1 MLAWISDEKLS
12 EEIVRLQQ
20 RTRRAWEYAEERRVR
35 NVIDPFLSLVIASV
49 FGIQDPKELVNIQNA
64 ESALRGLSNALGDFH
79 QRILGNVDDWEN
91 HDAGYDLECSTR
103 RIVAEVKN
111 KWNTM
116 NAPNRRQVEMDLGTA
131 IRQKLGTWTGYLVF
145 VIPRRPERY
154 TKPIPIERN
163 LFEID
168 GASFYELVTG
178 DPNAI
183 HDLLDKLCDV
193 IMPSNHIAKYCRQ
206 IMMDSLPPRIKGQ
219 H

>member
-1 MLAWISDEKLS
+1 MLAWISDEKLLR
-12 EEIVRLQQ
+12 EIDTLQQ
-20 RTRRAWEYAEERRVR
+20 RARNALTYADQRQIS
-35 NVIDPFLSLVIASV
+35 NVIDPFLSLVIASA
-49 FGIQDPKELVNIQNA
+49 FDIQDPDTLADVRRA
-64 ESALRGLSNALGDFH
+64 ESAIRGLSNALGDFH
-79 QRILGNVDDWEN
+79 QRILGNVDGWEN
-91 HDAGYDLECSTR
+91 HDAGYDLECRDR

-131 IRQKLGTWTGYLVF
+131 VRQKLGTWTGYLVF

-206 IMMDSLPPRIKGQ
+206 IMMDSLPPRING
-219 H
+219 

>member
-12 EEIVRLQQ
+12 DEINTLLKRAQN
-20 RTRRAWEYAEERRVR
+20 AWEKAEERRIH
-35 NVIDPFLSLVIASV
+35 NVIDPFQSLVIASV
-49 FGIQDPKELVNIQNA
+49 FDIRKREELSYTQRV
-64 ESALRGLSNALGDFH
+64 ESAIRGLSNAIGNFH
-79 QRILGNVDDWEN
+79 QQILGSVDGWEN
-91 HDAGYDLECSTR
+91 HDAGYDLECSTC

-131 IRQKLGTWTGYLVF
+131 IRQKSGNWTGYLVF
-145 VIPRRPERY
+145 VIPRHPQRY
-154 TKPIPIERN
+154 QKPLSEGRN

-183 HDLLDKLCDV
+183 HDLLDKLCDA
-193 IMPSNHIAKYCRQ
+193 ITPSSDIADYCRQ
-206 IMMDSLPPRIKGQ
+206 IMMDSLPPRING
-219 H
+219 

>member
-12 EEIVRLQQ
+12 EEIGFLQQ
-20 RTRRAWEYAEERRVR
+20 RTQRAWKDAEERRVR

-49 FGIQDPKELVNIQNA
+49 FGIQDPKELVKIQNA
-64 ESALRGLSNALGDFH
+64 ESALRGLSNAIGNFH
-79 QRILGNVDDWEN
+79 QQILGSVDSWEN

-116 NAPNRRQVEMDLGTA
+116 NASNRYQVETDLRTA
-131 IRQKLGTWTGYLVF
+131 VRQKSGNWTGYLVL
-145 VIPRRPERY
+145 VIPRHPQRYQKPLPEG
-154 TKPIPIERN
+154 RN

-168 GASFYELVTG
+168 GASFYHLVTG

-193 IMPSNHIAKYCRQ
+193 IMPSNHIADYCRQ
-206 IMMDSLPPRIKGQ
+206 IMRNSLPPRING
-219 H
+219 

>member
-1 MLAWISDEKLS
+1 MLAWISDEKLYH
-12 EEIVRLQQ
+12 EINTLL
-20 RTRRAWEYAEERRVR
+20 TRAQNAREDAEERRTR

-79 QRILGNVDDWEN
+79 QRILGNVDGWEN
-91 HDAGYDLECSTR
+91 HDAGYDLECRDR

-116 NAPNRRQVEMDLGTA
+116 NASNRYQVESDLRTA
-131 IRQKLGTWTGYLVF
+131 VRQKSGDWTGYLVLM
-145 VIPRRPERY
+145 IPRRPQRY
-154 TKPIPIERN
+154 KKSLPEGRN

-168 GASFYELVTG
+168 GASFYHLVTG

-193 IMPSNHIAKYCRQ
+193 IMPSSHIADYCRQ
-206 IMMDSLPPRIKGQ
+206 IMMNSLPPRING
-219 H
+219 

>member
-79 QRILGNVDDWEN
+79 QRILGNVDGWEN
-91 HDAGYDLECSTR
+91 HDAGYDLECRAR

-116 NAPNRRQVEMDLGTA
+116 NASNRYQVESDLRTA
-131 IRQKLGTWTGYLVF
+131 VRQKSGDWTGYLVLM
-145 VIPRRPERY
+145 IPRRPQRY
-154 TKPIPIERN
+154 KKSLPEGRN

-168 GASFYELVTG
+168 GASFYHLVTG

-193 IMPSNHIAKYCRQ
+193 IMPSSHIAKYCRQ
-206 IMMDSLPPRIKGQ
+206 ILGNSLPPRING
-219 H
+219 